1 MRKSRK
7 TMFFI
12 TISIAVI
19 IFLGLVTLILS
30 PKTLADTAYDGVI
43 LLVSAISIALA
54 IYSEIELN
62 AESRRVEKMVHE
74 INRMREN
81 LANDVAID
89 KNARYKLDKI
99 IALDEEI
106 YKKVGG
112 RKKTADLV
120 KDKKTNDRESI
131 GRHY

>member
-43 LLVSAISIALA
+43 LLVSVISIAIA

-120 KDKKTNDRESI
+120 KDKKQTAQKA
-131 GRHY
+131 

>member
-1 MRKSRK
+1 MRTSRK

-12 TISIAVI
+12 TIGIAVI

-30 PKTLADTAYDGVI
+30 PKSLADTAYDGVI
-43 LLVSAISIALA
+43 LLISVISIAIA

-62 AESRRVEKMVHE
+62 FESRRVEKMVHE

-81 LANDVAID
+81 VANDMAID
-89 KNARYKLDKI
+89 KNTRYKLDKI

-106 YKKVGG
+106 YRKIGG
-112 RKKTADLV
+112 RKNATDIL
-120 KDKKTNDRESI
+120 KKKLESKSTKS
-131 GRHY
+131 

>member
-1 MRKSRK
+1 
-7 TMFFI
+7 MFFI

-43 LLVSAISIALA
+43 LLVSVISIAIA

-62 AESRRVEKMVHE
+62 TESRRVEKMVHE

-106 YKKVGG
+106 YKKGVGS
-112 RKKTADLV
+112 KKTADLV
-120 KDKKTNDRESI
+120 KDKKQTTQKA
-131 GRHY
+131 

>member
-120 KDKKTNDRESI
+120 KDKKQTTQKA
-131 GRHY
+131 

>member
-43 LLVSAISIALA
+43 LLVSVISIAIA

-120 KDKKTNDRESI
+120 KDKKQTTQKA
-131 GRHY
+131 

>member
-43 LLVSAISIALA
+43 LLVSVISIAIA

-62 AESRRVEKMVHE
+62 TESRRVEKMVHE

-81 LANDVAID
+81 VVNDMAID
-89 KNARYKLDKI
+89 KNTRYKLDKI

-112 RKKTADLV
+112 RRKTADLV
-120 KDKKTNDRESI
+120 KDKKQTTQKA
-131 GRHY
+131 

>member
-43 LLVSAISIALA
+43 LLVSVISIAIA

-62 AESRRVEKMVHE
+62 TESRRVEKMVHE

-89 KNARYKLDKI
+89 KR
-99 IALDEEI
+99 
-106 YKKVGG
+106 
-112 RKKTADLV
+112 
-120 KDKKTNDRESI
+120 S
-131 GRHY
+131 

>member
-43 LLVSAISIALA
+43 LLVSVISIAIA

-62 AESRRVEKMVHE
+62 TESRRVEKMVHE

-81 LANDVAID
+81 VVNDMAID
-89 KNARYKLDKI
+89 KNTRYKLDKI

-112 RKKTADLV
+112 RKKTADL
-120 KDKKTNDRESI
+120 KDKKQTTQKA
-131 GRHY
+131 

>member
-1 MRKSRK
+1 M
-7 TMFFI
+7 
-12 TISIAVI
+12 I

-30 PKTLADTAYDGVI
+30 PKILADTAYDGVI
-43 LLVSAISIALA
+43 LLVSVISIAIA

-62 AESRRVEKMVHE
+62 TESRRVEKMVHE

-81 LANDVAID
+81 VVNDMAID
-89 KNARYKLDKI
+89 KNTRYKLDKI

-120 KDKKTNDRESI
+120 KDKKQTTQKA
-131 GRHY
+131 

>member
-43 LLVSAISIALA
+43 LLVSVISIAIA
-54 IYSEIELN
+54 IYSEIEL
-62 AESRRVEKMVHE
+62 H
-74 INRMREN
+74 
-81 LANDVAID
+81 
-89 KNARYKLDKI
+89 
-99 IALDEEI
+99 
-106 YKKVGG
+106 
-112 RKKTADLV
+112 
-120 KDKKTNDRESI
+120 
-131 GRHY
+131 

>member
-43 LLVSAISIALA
+43 LLVSAISIAIA

-62 AESRRVEKMVHE
+62 VESRRVEKMVHE

-99 IALDEEI
+99 IALD
-106 YKKVGG
+106 
-112 RKKTADLV
+112 
-120 KDKKTNDRESI
+120 
-131 GRHY
+131 